1 LSSPRDTQKDFDL
14 VTFSAIT
21 IALLVTTAGFCFSA
35 GWTARRISTSGRDVE
50 LKRNVYEA
58 KGAIPQLESTLRN
71 RDQRITMLTTE
82 AQSLR
87 DRLTQAEAAAAQ
99 KEAEIVKRD
108 REIRLARSELQIVKD
123 GSIGGVENPDLVDG
137 ADIDTDPHA
146 EADPKIVIEMK
157 RLEAR
162 YESLKKGLIQRD
174 DRIAALEQEL
184 AGGPGKRSVQ
194 ILEQELADLQ
204 VAAELAQTTLAARD
218 TLIRDLQAKLQA
230 DVEQREL
237 LETLTKRRGDA
248 NRNLKENYAK
258 LEAQLP
264 KLMETLK
271 QRGDI
276 ITERE
281 ATIAMLDADLSHVRG
296 EKAAREATIVEL
308 EGKLA
313 AQREQIAQQTSN
325 YQTQKQHLHQVE
337 QRADMLA
344 HEVAETTKALQA
356 SHGLVRERDA
366 AMEAKDARLQ
376 GVDEKLREQGNTM
389 ASLQKLLKDRDFK
402 IDSLVADLAGA
413 EAKANAARDEVAKQI
428 AANHALQRNLGKWEQ
443 RVTTLQAALAE
454 SGNAAQANQAQAQE
468 RDVAVEERDARL
480 RDIDAKVREQAEQI
494 VSLQGVISARDDEVE
509 ALNADIAALRMKLVA
524 ASAQPA
530 APVQSAPLQMAD
542 ELPIA
547 APVAAAPAHDV
558 DEQVAAAN
566 QRADRTERELN
577 SNAREM
583 KTMKAQLAELETR
596 CASLDGLLRGKDAT
610 LTERARRI
618 EDLQDQLMR
627 LEARVDERNRE
638 IADLKRARD
647 EAPPAPSPYMVARNN
662 PISYTPQTKPI

>member
-1 LSSPRDTQKDFDL
+1 MTL
-14 VTFSAIT
+14 SAIT
-21 IALLVTTAGFCFSA
+21 IALLVTTAGVCFSA

-82 AQSLR
+82 TQSLR

-99 KEAEIVKRD
+99 KDTEIVKRD

-137 ADIDTDPHA
+137 VDLDPEPGA
-146 EADPKIVIEMK
+146 GADPKVAIEMK

-174 DRIAALEQEL
+174 DRIAALEQQL
-184 AGGPGKRSVQ
+184 AGGPGKRSVE

-204 VAAELAQTTLAARD
+204 AASELAQATLATRD
-218 TLIRDLQAKLQA
+218 ALIRDLQAKLQA

-264 KLMETLK
+264 KLMDTLK
-271 QRGDI
+271 QRADI

-281 ATIAMLDADLSHVRG
+281 ASIAVLDADLSHVRG
-296 EKAAREATIVEL
+296 EKADREATIAEL
-308 EGKLA
+308 ETKLA

-337 QRADMLA
+337 QRADMLS

-356 SHGLVRERDA
+356 SHALVRERDA

-389 ASLQKLLKDRDFK
+389 ASMQKLLKDRDFK
-402 IDSLVADLAGA
+402 IDSMAADIAGF
-413 EAKANAARDEVAKQI
+413 EAKANAAREEVAKQI
-428 AANHALQRNLGKWEQ
+428 AANHALQRSVGKWEQ
-443 RVTTLQAALAE
+443 RVGTLTAALAE
-454 SGNAAQANQAQAQE
+454 SGNTAQANAQANQAQAQE

-480 RDIDAKVREQAEQI
+480 RDIDTKVREQAEQI
-494 VSLQGVISARDDEVE
+494 VSLQGVIAARDDVVE
-509 ALNADIAALRMKLVA
+509 ALNADIAALRMKLVE
-524 ASAQPA
+524 ASATANTPAQP
-530 APVQSAPLQMAD
+530 APLQMTD
-542 ELPIA
+542 EV
-547 APVAAAPAHDV
+547 PVAAVAATPAHDV

-577 SNAREM
+577 SNAREI
-583 KTMKAQLAELETR
+583 KSMKAQLAELETR

-638 IADLKRARD
+638 ITDLKRARD
-647 EAPPAPSPYMVARNN
+647 EAPPTPSPYVAARNN
-662 PISYTPQTKPI
+662 PSYNPQSKPI

>member
-1 LSSPRDTQKDFDL
+1 M
-14 VTFSAIT
+14 TFSAIT
-21 IALLVTTAGFCFSA
+21 IALLVTTAGVCFSA
-35 GWTARRISTSGRDVE
+35 GWSARRISTSGRDVE

-71 RDQRITMLTTE
+71 REQRIAMLTTE
-82 AQSLR
+82 SQSLR
-87 DRLTQAEAAAAQ
+87 DRLTQAEAATAQ
-99 KEAEIVKRD
+99 KDAEIVKRD

-123 GSIGGVENPDLVDG
+123 GSIGGVENPDLIDG
-137 ADIDTDPHA
+137 ADVDLAPNA

-204 VAAELAQTTLAARD
+204 VAAELAQATLAARD
-218 TLIRDLQAKLQA
+218 TLIRDLQTKLDA

-264 KLMETLK
+264 KLMDTLK
-271 QRGDI
+271 QRGDTI
-276 ITERE
+276 AERE
-281 ATIAMLDADLSHVRG
+281 ASIALLDADLSHVRG
-296 EKAAREATIVEL
+296 EKAEREATIVEL

-313 AQREQIAQQTSN
+313 ANREQIAQHISN
-325 YQTQKQHLHQVE
+325 HQTQKQHLNQVE
-337 QRADMLA
+337 QRVDMLT

-356 SHGLVRERDA
+356 SHALVRERDA
-366 AMEAKDARLQ
+366 ALEAKDARLLS
-376 GVDEKLREQGNTM
+376 VDEKLREQGNTM
-389 ASLQKLLKDRDFK
+389 ASMQKLLKDRDFK

-413 EAKANAARDEVAKQI
+413 EAKANAAREEVAKQI
-428 AANHALQRNLGKWEQ
+428 ATNHGLQRNLAKWEQ
-443 RVTTLQAALAE
+443 RVGTLTTALAE
-454 SGNAAQANQAQAQE
+454 SGNAAQANQAHAHE

-480 RDIDAKVREQAEQI
+480 RDTDATLHEQAEKI
-494 VSLQGVISARDDEVE
+494 VSLQGVIAARDDEVE
-509 ALNADIAALRMKLVA
+509 GLNADIAALRMKLVETTT
-524 ASAQPA
+524 Q
-530 APVQSAPLQMAD
+530 APPVELAPQTVD
-542 ELPIA
+542 ETP
-547 APVAAAPAHDV
+547 PSVAPAHDV
-558 DEQVAAAN
+558 DQQVAAAN
-566 QRADRTERELN
+566 QRAERTERELN
-577 SNAREM
+577 SAAREM
-583 KTMKAQLAELETR
+583 KGMKAHLAELETR
-596 CASLDGLLRGKDAT
+596 CTSLDGLLRGKDAT

-638 IADLKRARD
+638 LAELKRAQD
-647 EAPPAPSPYMVARNN
+647 DAPAVSQYAARNT
-662 PISYTPQTKPI
+662 PVSYTPQSKPL